1 MLPPLNALKCF
12 ETVARSGSFKAAAE
26 DLCVTQSAVSH
37 QIRKVEEWLGAPL
50 FAREARGVRLLPR
63 AEALAQRLSLA
74 FSEIETACADAL
86 GHVAKPLTVAAIP
99 SVAMCWLIPRLP
111 EFRAMHPDI
120 DLQIVYARHGERPN
134 FKTVDVAMTFDR
146 CAPDLPLVTSQLFLS
161 GDCVP
166 VCRRDLLAPQ
176 HPDVA
181 TAEELHALGLLHD
194 TDRSGWSEWLECPGP
209 LPGPVFE
216 DFNMLRSAV
225 LSGQG
230 VALCPL
236 AMIGPDIAAGHFV
249 ALAKTPRSMGS
260 DYYLSTRKDGARSVQ
275 DQIDR
280 FANWVMANA
289 SAEHSGMSG
298 AVTPG
303 IVRYGQSA

>member
-12 ETVARSGSFKAAAE
+12 ETVARFGSFKAAAE

-86 GHVAKPLTVAAIP
+86 GHVVRPLTVAAIP

-111 EFRAMHPDI
+111 EFRTIHPDI
-120 DLQIVYARHGERPN
+120 DLQIVYARHGERPD
-134 FKTVDVAMTFDR
+134 FKAVDVAITFDR
-146 CAPDLPLVTSQLFLS
+146 CPPDLPLVKSKLFLS

-166 VCRRDLLAPQ
+166 VCRRDLLDPQ
-176 HPDVA
+176 HRRRPMG
-181 TAEELHALGLLHD
+181 EELHTLGLLHD
-194 TDRSGWSEWLECPGP
+194 TDRRGWSEWLECPDP

-236 AMIGPDIAAGHFV
+236 TMIGPDIAAGHLV
-249 ALAKTPRSMGS
+249 ALADKPCPIGS
-260 DYYLSTRKDGARSVQ
+260 DYYISTRADGSRIVQ
-275 DQIDR
+275 DQVDR
-280 FANWVMANA
+280 FAIWVMASA
-289 SAEHSGMSG
+289 SAENTEVSDSETRE
-298 AVTPG
+298 AA
-303 IVRYGQSA
+303 RL

>member
-1 MLPPLNALKCF
+1 MLPPLSALKCF
-12 ETVARSGSFKAAAE
+12 ETVARFGSFKAAAE

-50 FAREARGVRLLPR
+50 FAREPRGVRLLPR
-63 AEALAQRLSLA
+63 AEALAQRLSFA

-86 GHVAKPLTVAAIP
+86 GHVARPLIVAAIP

-111 EFRAMHPDI
+111 EFRTVHPDI

-134 FKTVDVAMTFDR
+134 FKNVDVAITFDR
-146 CAPDLPLVTSQLFLS
+146 YPPDLPLVKSQLFLS

-166 VCRRDLLAPQ
+166 VCRRDLLDPQ
-176 HPDVA
+176 HRSLT
-181 TAEELHALGLLHD
+181 TAEDLHALSLLHD
-194 TDRSGWSEWLECPGP
+194 TDRTGWSEWFECPNP
-209 LPGPVFE
+209 LPGAVFE

-236 AMIGPDIAAGHFV
+236 AMISPDIAAGHLV
-249 ALAKTPRSMGS
+249 SLADKPRPMGS
-260 DYYLSTRKDGARSVQ
+260 DYYLSKRKDGTRFIQ

-280 FANWVMANA
+280 FTTWVMVSA
-289 SAEHSGMSG
+289 SAEN
-298 AVTPG
+298 TET
-303 IVRYGQSA
+303 